1 MKLRKE
7 LKHTMKGLT
16 IIGKDLL
23 NIVKELKII
32 LRKTPRRID
41 KH

>member
-1 MKLRKE
+1 
-7 LKHTMKGLT
+7 
-16 IIGKDLL
+16 L

-41 KH
+41 KHWEKIHQQN